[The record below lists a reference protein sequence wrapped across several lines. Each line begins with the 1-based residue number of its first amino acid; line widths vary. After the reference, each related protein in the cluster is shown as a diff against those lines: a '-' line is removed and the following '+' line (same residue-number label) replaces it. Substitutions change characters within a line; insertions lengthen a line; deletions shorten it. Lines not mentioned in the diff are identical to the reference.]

1 MPRPTIRFNDYVSLA
16 IMLLMSVALIAG
28 QAGAS
33 VDESESVYESAQS
46 IGSIVLFEDRGK
58 LEVSGLIGEKA
69 LEISISVVNDL
80 SHFRGEDE

>member
-1 MPRPTIRFNDYVSLA
+1 MPRPTIHFNDYVSLA

-28 QAGAS
+28 QADAS
-33 VDESESVYESAQS
+33 VDESESVYESATA
-46 IGSIVLFEDRGK
+46 IGSIVLFDDRSK

-69 LEISISVVNDL
+69 LEISISVVSDL